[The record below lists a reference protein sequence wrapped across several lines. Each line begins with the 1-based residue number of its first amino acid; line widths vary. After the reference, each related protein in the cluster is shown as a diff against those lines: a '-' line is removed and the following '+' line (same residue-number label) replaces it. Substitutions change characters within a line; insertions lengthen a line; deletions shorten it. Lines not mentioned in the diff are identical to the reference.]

1 MITML
6 PIDRPV
12 TLASLRFLNRRGVVI
27 DGRRY
32 SSPELMAVLPSLDP
46 SRILIRVD
54 PAAPETVRVILQQ
67 SATELVVPMVMTDTP
82 GKCGTAKVVP
92 HVDGIRA

>member
-12 TLASLRFLNRRGVVI
+12 TLSSLRFLNRRGIVI
-27 DGRRY
+27 DGHRY

-67 SATELVVPMVMTDTP
+67 SATEMVVPMVMPVTLARR
-82 GKCGTAKVVP
+82 GTAKVAL
-92 HVDGIRA
+92 RAAGVRA